1 MFILAGLGHNT
12 EEIPIGVLKYLK
24 EVDLV
29 FLEGYTNIIE
39 EDMLEYLRSIREDI
53 KIVDR
58 RFVEEELE
66 KIIIENRDK
75 KIMLLISGNPLFA
88 TTHLYFLK
96 FCKENGVDF
105 KVILAPSVFDEIG
118 KTGLFLYKFGRTVS
132 IPFHEAESFFDDILT
147 NYKNSMHTLVLL
159 DLDPINNKYLSVKEA
174 VKRILDLDKKKGTN
188 IFSEDK
194 KIIICSNLGR
204 KNEKILYIT
213 IKEALNLDIDPPV
226 CIIIP
231 GRLNEIEEEI
241 LRCMTSC

>member
-24 EVDLV
+24 EADLV
-29 FLEGYTNIIE
+29 FLEGYTNLIG
-39 EDMLEYLRSIREDI
+39 EDVLEYLRSIREDI
-53 KIVDR
+53 RIVDR
-58 RFVEEELE
+58 KFVEEELE
-66 KIIIENRDK
+66 KIIIENRNK

-88 TTHLYFLK
+88 TTHSYFLK
-96 FCKENGVDF
+96 FCKENRIDF
-105 KVILAPSVFDEIG
+105 KVILAPSVFDEVG
-118 KTGLFLYKFGRTVS
+118 KTGLFLYKFGRIVS
-132 IPFHEAESFFDDILT
+132 IPFHEAESFFDDILI
-147 NYKNSMHTLVLL
+147 NYKDNMHTLVLL
-159 DLDPINNKYLSVKEA
+159 DLDPISNKYLSVKEA
-174 VKRILDLDKKKGTN
+174 VKRILDLDKRKGTN

-213 IKEALNLDIDPPV
+213 IKEALNLDVDPPV